1 MSNVVSIAAPQSR
14 FPSYIPALARA
25 ATIVSAIVSLGCMFW
40 VGQHNRSI
48 VLVTLFA
55 VWVLSPFIGLLW
67 ARRFAY
73 WYQYAAQAMIYGL
86 VFLVSIGSAIFY
98 AIAAFGPHW
107 RYPALPFLAAP
118 LASWLLIGMVLLVV
132 KLSFGGRFDR
142 GRRAA

>member
-14 FPSYIPALARA
+14 FPSYIPALARV

-55 VWVLSPFIGLLW
+55 LWVLSPFIGLLW
-67 ARRFAY
+67 TRRFAY

-86 VFLVSIGSAIFY
+86 IFLVSIGSAIFY
-98 AIAAFGPHW
+98 AIAAFGPRWHH
-107 RYPALPFLAAP
+107 PALPFLAAP
-118 LASWLLIGMVLLVV
+118 LLSWLLIGMVLLVV
-132 KLSFGGRFDR
+132 KLSFGGRFER

>member
-48 VLVTLFA
+48 FLVTLFA
-55 VWVLSPFIGLLW
+55 LWVLSPFIGLLW

-86 VFLVSIGSAIFY
+86 IFLVSVGSAIFY
-98 AIAAFGPHW
+98 AVAAFGPRWSH
-107 RYPALPFLAAP
+107 PALPFLATP
-118 LASWLLIGMVLLVV
+118 LLSWFLIAMVLLVI
-132 KLSFGGRFDR
+132 KLSFGGRFEKR
-142 GRRAA
+142 RRAA